1 VTIDDV
7 AGLARLRHAV
17 GRLDHHDER
26 LSDRTVSLDRNGST
40 VARILC
46 STSALAWDALRI
58 AAGIRYRVENG
69 AAWQA
74 AEAEPMALAA

>member
-1 VTIDDV
+1 LNVNDL
-7 AGLARLRHAV
+7 AGLASLRHLV
-17 GRLDHHDER
+17 GRLLHDDEH
-26 LSDRTVSLDRNGST
+26 LSGCIVSLYRNGST

-58 AAGIRYRVENG
+58 CAGIRFRVENG

-74 AEAEPMALAA
+74 AEAEPFALAA